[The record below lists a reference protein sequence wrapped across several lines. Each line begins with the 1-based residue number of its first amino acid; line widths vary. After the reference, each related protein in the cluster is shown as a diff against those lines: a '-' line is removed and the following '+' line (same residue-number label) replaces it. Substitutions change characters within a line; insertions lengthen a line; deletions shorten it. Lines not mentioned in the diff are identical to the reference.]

1 MAAEEKKQVQEVSAS
16 KYIAAVGRRK
26 TAVAVVK
33 IYKGEGFTI
42 NKKDLK
48 DFFTDDALPQIC
60 IAPFI
65 LMGDGAEKKYK
76 VIAKVNGGGKS
87 AQAEAIRLGLARALE
102 MEDPDLRPVFKP
114 AGYLKRDSRMKERK
128 KYGLKKARKA
138 AQWSKR

>member
-1 MAAEEKKQVQEVSAS
+1 MAAESKKEAQKISATQ
-16 KYIAAVGRRK
+16 YVAAVGRRK

-33 IYKGEGFTI
+33 IYKGEGFEI
-42 NKKDLK
+42 NKKPLN
-48 DFFTDDALPQIC
+48 DFFTDNALPQVC
-60 IAPFI
+60 LAPLT

-76 VIAKVNGGGKS
+76 VIAKVNGGGKN
-87 AQAEAIRLGLARALE
+87 AQAEAVRLGLARALE
-102 MEDPDLRPVFKP
+102 VQDPDLRPVFKP